1 MTKPQHYAQL
11 QYDEHV
17 AIAGFRDQ
25 GLNIWA
31 MARIINRAA
40 CSVSR
45 EILRNAPS
53 GKYSCIFAHKR
64 RNVRSILYRSAPK
77 LVLASGLFAQV
88 YDLLKRKWSLEQMG
102 GNWGQTHY
110 CPEIRLHLL
119 GKLLI

>member
-1 MTKPQHYAQL
+1 MTKPHHYEQL

-17 AIAGFRDQ
+17 AIAGFKDQ
-25 GLNIWA
+25 ELNIWA
-31 MARIINRAA
+31 MARIFNRAA

-64 RNVRSILYRSAPK
+64 RNVEFIFYRSAPK

-102 GNWGQTHY
+102 ELGSDS
-110 CPEIRLHLL
+110 LL
-119 GKLLI
+119 SGDTFAFAR